1 MRLIDAVR
9 FSQVINESNIG
20 DLIAELQRKE
30 KQGQDI
36 SDNKAKRIRQWIDA
50 EDVDITSV
58 MAGLEQVGITAKHN
72 KRIYQYLYE
81 LLDNNPSYATS
92 LGNFLS
98 NRETKGIEIPK
109 NKIFNL
115 KEKCNK
121 ACDNADLITKLA
133 NTTITDGPN
142 RGPFEYVV
150 AIFTKNGNVD
160 GIVNRGDDDKSHGDV
175 ALGNEAVEI
184 KASSGAILGSTANG
198 GRLPSP
204 VIINHIKDC
213 LNEYYNAIQS
223 QNLIENFD
231 ANNYVDKFEVG
242 TNGIQF
248 NMVYASGK
256 KGKPQFNIDR
266 YILAPATNNKVIN
279 ESELVKL
286 IIETYK
292 NIFTGFFTNPATQ
305 ITTSMVNDTITQ
317 MTSGRNLKQMIS
329 SESVTTDRVKFAN
342 VIVCIFLILYQ
353 HTANFDNLLIIS
365 SKGDKAIMITA
376 DELKKNPIMLE
387 KDLANNGI
395 IFTAPGLTPEARQS
409 AVPKIG
415 LK

>member
-36 SDNKAKRIRQWIDA
+36 SDNKIKRIRQWIDA
-50 EDVDITSV
+50 EDVDIASV
-58 MAGLEQVGITAKHN
+58 MTLFEQIGITAKHN

-81 LLDNNPSYATS
+81 LLDNTPSYAIS
-92 LGNFLS
+92 LSNFLT
-98 NRETKGIEIPK
+98 NRKSKGITIPK
-109 NKIFNL
+109 NTIFNL
-115 KEKCNK
+115 KEKCIK
-121 ACDNADLITKLA
+121 ACDNADLVTKLA

-160 GIVNRGDDDKSHGDV
+160 GIVKRGKDSESHGDV

-184 KASSGAILGSTANG
+184 KAGDGAILGSTANG

-213 LNEYYNAIQS
+213 LNEYYVAIQT

-231 ANNYVDKFEVG
+231 ANNYVDKFAVG
-242 TNGIQF
+242 GKGIQF
-248 NMVYASGK
+248 NMIYK
-256 KGKPQFNIDR
+256 QTKGEQYNIDE
-266 YILAPATNNKVIN
+266 YILTPATNNNVTN
-279 ESELVKL
+279 EQGLVKL
-286 IIETYK
+286 IVETYK
-292 NIFTGFFTNPATQ
+292 KIFTGFFTNPATQ
-305 ITTSMVNDTITQ
+305 ITTSMVNDAITQ

-329 SESVTTDRVKFAN
+329 SRSVTTDKVEFAK

-353 HTANFDNLLIIS
+353 HTANFDNLLITS
-365 SKGDKAIMITA
+365 STGEKAIMITA
-376 DELKKNPIMLE
+376 SELKKNPIALAD
-387 KDLANNGI
+387 DLAKNGI
-395 IFTAPGLTPEARQS
+395 IFTAPGLTPEARQA

-415 LK
+415 L